1 MLMAVRFE
9 GKEHEV
15 PDWLHT
21 HTPEYPL
28 ADIRRP
34 VVMDNAR
41 ILWIT
46 ALRYGDR
53 NSMGQAALQD
63 GWIIAR
69 SIRQGS
75 GIRDIRICKVV
86 IDTA

>member
-9 GKEHEV
+9 GQEHEE

-21 HTPEYPL
+21 HTPEYSL
-28 ADIRRP
+28 ADIRRS

-41 ILWIT
+41 VFRIT
-46 ALRYGDR
+46 ALHYGDR
-53 NSMGQAALQD
+53 SSMGQAALQD

-75 GIRDIRICKVV
+75 GIRDIRICKGV